1 MRRLLVIVS
10 LSIAA
15 CGGPSAPE
23 EQGGGAVIA
32 DRSPESQ
39 RTPGWLE
46 FKDLSAH
53 VATED
58 RKPIEP
64 YVKGEWIGGRF
75 DVRGS
80 LVGKPGG
87 APRGRNVTRGWLE
100 LRNRAFHPFNSTA
113 PKIAPFIEGFRDDDT
128 GGFYP
133 SADISWTAP

>member
-1 MRRLLVIVS
+1 MRRLPIS
-10 LSIAA
+10 LLLLLAA

-23 EQGGGAVIA
+23 DQGGGAVLVERLPA
-32 DRSPESQ
+32 SQ
-39 RTPGWLE
+39 RTPGWIE

-58 RKPIEP
+58 RKPVEP
-64 YVKGEWIGGRF
+64 YVAGDWIGGRF
-75 DVRGS
+75 DVRGA

-87 APRGRNVTRGWLE
+87 IPRGRNVTRGWLD
-100 LRNRAFHPFNSTA
+100 LRSRAFHPSSSTA
-113 PKIAPFIEGFRDDDT
+113 PRTTPFIEGFRDDDT